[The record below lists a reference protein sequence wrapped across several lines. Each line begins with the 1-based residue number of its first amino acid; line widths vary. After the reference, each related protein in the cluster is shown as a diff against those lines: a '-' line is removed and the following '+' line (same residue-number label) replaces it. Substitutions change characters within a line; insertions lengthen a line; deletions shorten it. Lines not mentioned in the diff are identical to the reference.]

1 MNDATPDD
9 LGRFLTVADAA
20 ELLRIAP
27 TEVLAVIRSGELP
40 AIAVGS
46 ARSWR
51 IERAALEGYI
61 DALYEQSRRM
71 ALWNQAQFTE
81 IVELTFGDSPRS

>member
-1 MNDATPDD
+1 MNDTSSAD

-20 ELLRIAP
+20 ELLRVTPA
-27 TEVLAVIRSGELP
+27 EVLEVVRSGELP

-51 IERAALEGYI
+51 IERSALEGYI

-81 IVELTFGDSPRS
+81 IIELTFGDSPRS